1 MKQAQRGFTLIELVM
16 VIVILGVLAAVALP
30 KFVDLKGD
38 AVKAATD
45 GVAGALSSG
54 FSINYASR
62 SVSSTRGT
70 AVTNCSDGT
79 NANIMQSWPSTQ
91 YSITAGAVT
100 AGNSVAC
107 TLSNTTVTPN
117 VTASFTAIGIN

>member
-1 MKQAQRGFTLIELVM
+1 MKQVQSGFTLIELVM

-38 AVKAATD
+38 AVTAATQ

-62 SVSSTRGT
+62 SISSTRGT

-79 NANIMQSWPSTQ
+79 NANILQGGLPTG

-100 AGNSVAC
+100 AGNSVNC
-107 TLSNTTVTPN
+107 TLTNTTVTPN
-117 VTASFTAIGIN
+117 VTATFVAIGI

>member
-1 MKQAQRGFTLIELVM
+1 MKQTQQGFTLIELVM
-16 VIVILGVLAAVALP
+16 VIVILGVLAATALP

-38 AVKAATD
+38 ATTAATQ

-54 FSINYASR
+54 FAINYASR

-79 NANIMQSWPSTQ
+79 NVNILQGGMPAG
-91 YSITAGAVT
+91 YSITAAGVT
-100 AGNSVAC
+100 AGNSVNC
-107 TLSNTTVTPN
+107 TLSNTSVTPN
-117 VTASFTAIGIN
+117 VTASFTAIGIP